1 MSAYSSSYA
10 MFVLLYP
17 LYYLYLTNCNTLV
30 RNNNLVSFFANRAF
44 VVAGYEK
51 KTKKKKR
58 KNYPS
63 PFPKYPP
70 TPNNESGKPISP
82 HASVRSNK
90 KNYSEYAISISLP
103 FDGSFLSP
111 DRKTSSISR
120 SLSTERTQARA
131 DTGSHEA
138 ERRPKYLSSLFS
150 RCRDNLDSNLR
161 HGHSTRDRAEP
172 SQRRR

>member
-120 SLSTERTQARA
+120 SLSTERT
-131 DTGSHEA
+131 
-138 ERRPKYLSSLFS
+138 
-150 RCRDNLDSNLR
+150 
-161 HGHSTRDRAEP
+161 
-172 SQRRR
+172 